1 MAIVCKFGGT
11 SLATA
16 ENIKRCCEI
25 VKSDDNRRFVVVSA
39 PGKKHKTDR
48 KVTDLLH
55 DCYFCRF
62 DEKKF
67 GETFG
72 EIEKTFTDIAG
83 AIAADFPIAQELR
96 VIRDQIRFS
105 EANLDFVLSRG
116 EYLNAKIIAAYLG
129 FTFLDATAFIRFTD
143 GELDMAVT
151 RAQASGLDKAG
162 RYVIPGFYGADE
174 RRHIK
179 TFSRGGSDITGSV
192 VANVFGCEL
201 YENWTDVDG
210 IYVCDPRLIEN
221 AKKVSQVSFRELREM
236 SYMGA
241 SVLHAETL
249 LPVYEDP
256 IPIVIKNSFAPEKGG
271 TQILKRRT
279 EVSDQ
284 ETITCI
290 TGKNDY
296 TCIQISKMM
305 LDKQLGFV
313 KKATAVFE
321 EYHINISHTHS
332 GLDNL
337 CFFVER
343 AQYVEISFAEFL
355 KVLSGRIDA
364 DKIKGHEKIALLAV
378 IGHNLS
384 GKIGILA
391 KIFNALK
398 NSGINVK
405 TIYQSISEC
414 NIIIGVEDDQLTDGI
429 KAIYRDLIGE

>member
-1 MAIVCKFGGT
+1 MATVCKFGGT
-11 SLATA
+11 SLAAA
-16 ENIKRCCEI
+16 ENIQRCCKI
-25 VKSDDNRRFVVVSA
+25 VQADENRRFVVVSA
-39 PGKKHKTDR
+39 PGKRHKGDR

-55 DCYFCRF
+55 DCYVNRF
-62 DEKKF
+62 DEAVF
-67 GETFG
+67 NATFSA
-72 EIEKTFTDIAG
+72 IENIFSE
-83 AIAADFPIAQELR
+83 IAAIVPTFPIAEELQI
-96 VIRDQIRFS
+96 IRAQIRFS

-116 EYLNAKIIAAYLG
+116 EYLNAKLIAAYLG
-129 FTFLDATAFIRFTD
+129 YEFLDATAFIRFKN
-143 GELDMAVT
+143 GELDMLAT
-151 RAQASGLDKAG
+151 RAEACALDKNK
-162 RYVIPGFYGADE
+162 RYVIPGFYGVDE
-174 RRHIK
+174 RGHVK

-192 VANVFGCEL
+192 VANVFGCDL

-210 IYVCDPRLIEN
+210 IYVSDPKLMEN

-249 LPVYEDP
+249 LPIYENP
-256 IPIVIKNSFAPEKGG
+256 IPIVIKNSFNPEKCG
-271 TQILKRRT
+271 TQILKKRT
-279 EVSDQ
+279 EVSDK
-284 ETITCI
+284 EAITCI

-337 CFFVER
+337 CFFVEHS
-343 AQYVEISFAEFL
+343 QYAEISFANFL
-355 KVLSGRIDA
+355 KVLAERVDA
-364 DKIKGHEKIALLAV
+364 DGIQGHEKIALLAV

-384 GKIGILA
+384 GKIGVLA

-398 NSGINVK
+398 NSGVNVK

-414 NIIIGVEDDQLTDGI
+414 NIIIGVEDEHLTSGI
-429 KAIYRDLIGE
+429 QAIYRDLIEE

>member
-1 MAIVCKFGGT
+1 MATVCKFGGT

-16 ENIKRCCEI
+16 DNIRRCCEI
-25 VKSDDNRRFVVVSA
+25 VQSDEKRRFVVVSA

-62 DEKKF
+62 DEHKF

-72 EIEKTFTDIAG
+72 IIEKTFTDIAE
-83 AIAADFPIAQELR
+83 IVPSFPIAQELATVR
-96 VIRDQIRFS
+96 AQIRFS

-116 EYLNAKIIAAYLG
+116 EYLNAKIVAAYLG
-129 FTFLDATAFIRFTD
+129 YTFLDATAFIRFQG
-143 GELDMAVT
+143 GELDMSAT
-151 RAQASGLDKAG
+151 RALAQGLDKNG
-162 RYVIPGFYGADE
+162 KYVIPGFYGADE

-210 IYVCDPRLIEN
+210 IYVSDPRTIEN
-221 AKKVSQVSFRELREM
+221 AKKVEQVSFRELREM

-249 LPVYEDP
+249 LPVYENP
-256 IPIVIKNSFAPEKGG
+256 IPIVIKNSFAPEKKG
-271 TQILKRRT
+271 TQILKKRT
-279 EVSDQ
+279 EVSDK

-343 AQYVEISFAEFL
+343 AQYVEISFENFL
-355 KVLSGRIDA
+355 KVLSARIDA

-384 GKIGILA
+384 GKIGVLA

-398 NSGINVK
+398 NNCINVK

-414 NIIIGVEDDQLTDGI
+414 NIIIGVEDSQLADGI
-429 KAIYRDLIGE
+429 KALYRDLIDGE

>member
-1 MAIVCKFGGT
+1 MATVCKFGGT

-16 ENIKRCCEI
+16 DNIRRCCEI
-25 VKSDDNRRFVVVSA
+25 VKADENRRFVVVSA

-55 DCYFCRF
+55 DCYTYRF
-62 DEKKF
+62 DEEKF
-67 GETFG
+67 SATFG
-72 EIEKTFTDIAG
+72 EIERAFKGVATILES
-83 AIAADFPIAQELR
+83 FPIEKELSE
-96 VIRDQIRFS
+96 IRTQIRFS

-116 EYLNAKIIAAYLG
+116 EYLNAKLIAAYLG
-129 FTFLDATAFIRFTD
+129 YTFLDATAFIRFKN
-143 GELDMAVT
+143 GELDMESTCALV
-151 RAQASGLDKAG
+151 SGLDKNG

-192 VANVFGCEL
+192 VARVFDCDL

-210 IYVCDPRLIEN
+210 IYVSDPKVIEN

-249 LPVYEDP
+249 LPIYDKP
-256 IPIVIKNSFAPEKGG
+256 IPIVIKNSFAPEKCG
-271 TQILKRRT
+271 TQILKKRT
-279 EVSDQ
+279 EVSDG

-343 AQYVEISFAEFL
+343 AQYKEISFTDFL
-355 KVLSGRIDA
+355 KVLSRRIDA

-384 GKIGILA
+384 GKIGFLA
-391 KIFNALK
+391 KIFNALRD
-398 NSGINVK
+398 SGISIK

-414 NIIIGVEDDQLTDGI
+414 NIIIGVEDEYLTDGI
-429 KAIYRDLIGE
+429 KAIYRDLIQ